1 MDSLNDFVKME
12 RNEILEEFFIDLQKA
27 IGRTLKIEK
36 RLGIDDLEN
45 IVSVDAAYR
54 GELMAV
60 AAVKWSLRKG
70 EVMDEKTMICK
81 PPYPYVPGLLF
92 LREGPP
98 MLKLVKE
105 FEDWQLLLVDA
116 HGILHPRRMGLAV
129 FLGFIL
135 DKPAIGLAKSLL
147 VGEEELGE
155 IFGRVFVGGEAL
167 GYWFKPKGSRKFYAS
182 PGYMIEV
189 DQIPEIVSILG
200 LRYPEALRRADML
213 SKKALRNFTKQS

>member
-1 MDSLNDFVKME
+1 M
-12 RNEILEEFFIDLQKA
+12 LEEFFIELQKA
-27 IGRTLKIEK
+27 IGRTLKMEK
-36 RLGIDDLEN
+36 RLRLDELEN
-45 IVSVDAAYR
+45 LISVDAAYR
-54 GELMAV
+54 GDLMVV
-60 AAVKWSLRKG
+60 AAVKWSLKKRG
-70 EVMDEKTMICK
+70 VIDEKTMICK

-135 DKPAIGLAKSLL
+135 NKPAIGLAKSLL
-147 VGEEELGE
+147 VGEEEPGE
-155 IFGRVFVGGEAL
+155 RFGRIFVEGKVL
-167 GYWFKPKGSRKFYAS
+167 GYWFKPKDSRKFYVS

-189 DQIPEIVSILG
+189 DQIPEIISTLG
-200 LRYPEALRRADML
+200 SRYPEALRRADML
-213 SKKALRNFTKQS
+213 SKKMLRNLAKRS

>member
-1 MDSLNDFVKME
+1 ME
-12 RNEILEEFFIDLQKA
+12 RNEILEEFFVDLQKA
-27 IGRTLKIEK
+27 IGRTLKMER
-36 RLGIDDLEN
+36 RLRLDELEN
-45 IVSVDAAYR
+45 LVSVDAAYR

-60 AAVKWSLRKG
+60 AAVKWSLRRD
-70 EVMDEKTMICK
+70 EVVGEKTLICK

-147 VGEEELGE
+147 IGEEELGE
-155 IFGRVFVGGEAL
+155 TSGRVFVEGKAL
-167 GYWFKPKGSRKFYAS
+167 GYWFKPKDSRKFYVS
-182 PGYMIEV
+182 PGYMVEV
-189 DQIPEIVSILG
+189 NQIPEIVSILG
-200 LRYPEALRRADML
+200 SRYPEALRRADML
-213 SKKALRNFTKQS
+213 SKKMLRDLTK